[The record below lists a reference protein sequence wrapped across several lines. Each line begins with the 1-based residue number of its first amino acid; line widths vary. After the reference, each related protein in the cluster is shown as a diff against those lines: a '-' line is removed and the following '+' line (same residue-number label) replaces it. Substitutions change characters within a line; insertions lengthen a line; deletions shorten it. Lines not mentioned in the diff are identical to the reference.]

1 MDKKEN
7 KRMSKE
13 YKPVIFVGAGPGDPE
28 LITVKGMNA
37 LKQADLIIYAGS
49 LVPKKLLTWASQNA
63 EILNSASMHLDEI
76 IKKTK
81 SAYFAG
87 KKVVRLHTGD
97 PSLYGAILEQF
108 LELKKLEIKFETV
121 PGVTAAFAAAASMNM
136 EYTLPEV
143 TQTLI
148 LTRISG
154 RTPVPDLES
163 LDKLCSHKSSIAI
176 YLSIGHL
183 ERVEKILSASYGKKS
198 LCAIAYRIGFEE
210 EKIIYCEASK
220 LAVFAKNEKINKQAL
235 IIAGKAV
242 EASIENKDI
251 IKSKLYDITFS
262 HEYRTKK

>member
-1 MDKKEN
+1 MN
-7 KRMSKE
+7 KE
-13 YKPVIFVGAGPGDPE
+13 YKPVLFVGAGPGDPD

-37 LKQADLIIYAGS
+37 LKHADVIIYAGS
-49 LVPKKLLTWASQNA
+49 LVPKKLLTWAKQNA
-63 EILNSASMHLDEI
+63 ETLNSASMHLDEI
-76 IKKTK
+76 VEKIR
-81 SAYFAG
+81 SSYFEG

-108 LELKKLEIKFETV
+108 LELKKLEIKYETI
-121 PGVTAAFAAAASMNM
+121 PGVTAAFAAAAAMNM
-136 EYTLPEV
+136 EYTLPEI

-154 RTPVPDLES
+154 RTPVPDLED

-183 ERVEKILSASYGKKS
+183 KRVEKILSDSYGKES
-198 LCAIAYRIGFEE
+198 LCAIAYRVGFEE
-210 EKIIYCEASK
+210 EKIVYCNASK
-220 LAVFAKNEKINKQAL
+220 LAEYAKKEKINKQAL

-242 EASIENKDI
+242 EASVANKDI
-251 IKSKLYDITFS
+251 TKSKLYDITFS

>member
-1 MDKKEN
+1 MN
-7 KRMSKE
+7 KE
-13 YKPVIFVGAGPGDPE
+13 YTPVIFVGAGPGDPD

-49 LVPKKLLTWASQNA
+49 LVPKKLLTWANQNT
-63 EILNSASMHLDEI
+63 ETLSSASMHLDEI
-76 IKKTK
+76 IEKIRC
-81 SAYFAG
+81 AYFEG

-108 LELKKLEIKFETV
+108 IELKKHGIIFETV

-136 EYTLPEV
+136 EYTLPEI

-183 ERVEKILSASYGKKS
+183 KRVEKILSDSYGKES

-220 LAVFAKNEKINKQAL
+220 LAEFAEQEKIIKQAL

-242 EASIENKDI
+242 EASMKNKEV

-262 HEYRTKK
+262 HEYRIQK

>member
-1 MDKKEN
+1 MNN
-7 KRMSKE
+7 K
-13 YKPVIFVGAGPGDPE
+13 YNPVLFVGAGPGDPD

-37 LKQADLIIYAGS
+37 LKHADIIIYAGS
-49 LVPKKLLTWASQNA
+49 LVPKELLTWAKEKA
-63 EILNSASMHLDEI
+63 ETLNSASMHLDEI
-76 IKKTK
+76 VEKIRL
-81 SAYFAG
+81 SYFDK

-108 LELKKLEIKFETV
+108 KELKKLSIRFETI
-121 PGVTAAFAAAASMNM
+121 PGVTAAFAAAASMNL

-176 YLSIGHL
+176 YLSIGHM
-183 ERVEKILSASYGKKS
+183 ERVEKTICDSYGKES
-198 LCAIAYRIGFEE
+198 LCAIAYRVGFIE
-210 EKIIYCEASK
+210 EKIIYCAACK
-220 LAVFAKNEKINKQAL
+220 LAVSAKIEKIEKQAL

-242 EASIENKDI
+242 EACVKSNDI
-251 IKSKLYDITFS
+251 IKSKLYDMNFS